1 MGALPVM
8 YGRLGAASPRHDHVV
23 KLDQIP
29 KWADQEQHAAGAGA
43 SNGHGGGPPTKPGR
57 PAFLNA
63 APAGELHA
71 NTSSPFP
78 VNPAINSRLH
88 IWRGAP
94 WPLEVDAV
102 VNTTNEA
109 LEEAHS
115 SLGLHVAAGP
125 GLAEECA
132 ALGGCRTGEAKLTGA
147 HDLPAKWV
155 IHTVG
160 PRYAQK
166 YHTAA
171 ENALSHCYRSCLELL
186 IENELKSIAFEC
198 IYTEAKG
205 YPREPAAHV
214 AISELLLYSERCAAL
229 WRSTTRKSML
239 SSSAPRPPTTRR
251 STRGRAHNSGS
262 LKYDVV
268 MTRRRE
274 QSSSVTSSVEKIQK
288 LTMSSCHRLLPLYFP
303 RMPAEEELACI
314 ALPADVGDDNGE
326 TTIDER
332 KIRISVLPGALPISS
347 PAQPT
352 PGQPVMPGSIFRQA
366 SGNSSRLE
374 SIDSLTDPM
383 FTAMIRDPDQRRK
396 EQWDKAA
403 QARADWSL
411 PSLLGL
417 GSIGRQQLTAV
428 EEDSLHSRY
437 MTKANALDFTEIAEM
452 KILYRG
458 GHDREGRPLLVV
470 VGAHFLSRSLDLGQ
484 FMLYVLKV
492 FEPVIQ
498 KPYTIVYFHSAVS
511 MPRPPDLAWVKTLQ
525 QILGRKHRRN
535 LHALHVVHPNL
546 ALKLLVV
553 SMQLF
558 VEQEVWTKVYYKDRL
573 WDLFRVVAR
582 DQITIPDFVFQQ
594 EIEEHGS
601 LGQSNQLLLGH
612 S

>member
-57 PAFLNA
+57 PAFLKA

-132 ALGGCRTGEAKLTGA
+132 TLGGCRTGEAKLTGA

-186 IENELKSIAFEC
+186 IENEMKSIAFEC

-214 AISELLLYSERCAAL
+214 AIRTVRRFLEKHHKKVHAVVFC
-229 WRSTTRKSML
+229 TT
-239 SSSAPRPPTTRR
+239 
-251 STRGRAHNSGS
+251 
-262 LKYDVV
+262 
-268 MTRRRE
+268 
-274 QSSSVTSSVEKIQK
+274 TSNDTEIYK
-288 LTMSSCHRLLPLYFP
+288 RLLPLYFP

-314 ALPADVGDDNGE
+314 ALPADVGDENGE

-332 KIRISVLPGALPISS
+332 KIRISVLPGALPVSS

-366 SGNSSRLE
+366 SGNSSSRLE

-396 EQWDKAA
+396 EQWEKAA
-403 QARADWSL
+403 QARGDWSL

-417 GSIGRQQLTAV
+417 GSIGRQQLTGV

-437 MTKANALDFTEIAEM
+437 MAKANALDFTEIAEM

-470 VGAHFLSRSLDLGQ
+470 VGAHFLPRSLDLEQ